1 MELLLIKIAVIAVLW
16 SAGMFALN
24 KIFSMILKRKEQ
36 IHIKFLRSISK
47 VLLSIMA
54 CICISGLFTTTK
66 ALSAT
71 LLTSSSLLVAI
82 VGFAAQQVLADV
94 ISGVML
100 SWSRPF
106 NLGEKVNIS
115 SLGISGIVED
125 LTVRH
130 TVIRTYHNSRM
141 IIPNSVINKAIV
153 ENSNYNNDYIGNYM
167 EIAVSYESDLDHAIE
182 VMRDTIASHP
192 LVADIR
198 EDRTVGNKVNV
209 AVKELAQDGIILKA
223 TVWTENIDD
232 NFTACSEIRRLIKM
246 NFDAEGISIPYRHVL
261 VVQVPVVNYKK
272 RSGELVLLLFF
283 LPYFSVISEFYGK
296 KYNYLP
302 FIRKRIKLN

>member
-1 MELLLIKIAVIAVLW
+1 MNNLQIILIKLAIIIALW
-16 SAGMFALN
+16 SAGMVALN
-24 KIFSMILKRKEQ
+24 QIFNMILKRKEQ

-47 VLLSIMA
+47 VILSITA
-54 CICISGLFTTTK
+54 GICVSSLFTTTK

-94 ISGVML
+94 VSGVML

-106 NLGEKVNIS
+106 NLGEKINIS

-167 EIAVSYESDLDHAIE
+167 EISVSYESDLEKAIDI
-182 VMRDTIASHP
+182 MRRTIEEHP
-192 LVADIR
+192 LVVDVR
-198 EDRTVGNKVNV
+198 EDKTEGDKVKV
-209 AVKELAQDGIILKA
+209 SVKELGDDGIILKS
-223 TVWTENIDD
+223 TVWTQNIDD
-232 NFTACSEIRRLIKM
+232 NFAACSDIRRLIKQH
-246 NFDAEGISIPYRHVL
+246 FDAAGIQIPYRHL
-261 VVQVPVVNYKK
+261 QVVMDAE
-272 RSGELVLLLFF
+272 SGE
-283 LPYFSVISEFYGK
+283 SVK
-296 KYNYLP
+296 K
-302 FIRKRIKLN
+302 

>member
-1 MELLLIKIAVIAVLW
+1 MEILLIKIAVIAALW
-16 SAGMFALN
+16 SLGMFGIN
-24 KIFSMILKRKEQ
+24 KIFGMILKRKEQ
-36 IHIKFLRSISK
+36 IHIKFLRSMSK
-47 VLLSIMA
+47 VLLSIA
-54 CICISGLFTTTK
+54 AGICISGLFTTTK

-125 LTVRH
+125 MTVRH

-167 EIAVSYESDLDHAIE
+167 EISVSYESDLDHAIE
-182 VMRDTIASHP
+182 VMRRTISDHP
-192 LVADIR
+192 LVVDIR
-198 EDRTVGNKVNV
+198 QDKAAGNKVNV
-209 AVKELAQDGIILKA
+209 AVKELGDDGIVLKA
-223 TVWTENIDD
+223 TVWTLNIDD
-232 NFTACSEIRRLIKM
+232 NFTACSDIRRLIKK
-246 NFDAEGISIPYRHVL
+246 NFDAEGISIPYRHVH
-261 VVQVPVVNYKK
+261 VVTDA
-272 RSGELVLLLFF
+272 RGEDEAGV
-283 LPYFSVISEFYGK
+283 
-296 KYNYLP
+296 
-302 FIRKRIKLN
+302 

>member
-1 MELLLIKIAVIAVLW
+1 MEILLVKIAVIAALW
-16 SAGMFALN
+16 SLGIIGLN
-24 KIFSMILKRKEQ
+24 KIFGIILKRKEQ
-36 IHIKFLRSISK
+36 IHIKFLKSISK
-47 VLLSIMA
+47 VLLSIVA

-106 NLGEKVNIS
+106 NLGEKINIS

-167 EIAVSYESDLDHAIE
+167 EVSVSYESDLERAVE
-182 VMRDTIASHP
+182 VMRDTIAGHP
-192 LVADIR
+192 LVVDIR
-198 EDRTVGNKVNV
+198 QDKTAGYKVNV
-209 AVKELAQDGIILKA
+209 AVKELGDDGIILKA

-232 NFTACSEIRRLIKM
+232 NFTACSDIRRLIKK
-246 NFDAEGISIPYRHVL
+246 NFDAEGISIPYRHL
-261 VVQVPVVNYKK
+261 HVVTDQKEPMEHVGIEMKHV
-272 RSGELVLLLFF
+272 
-283 LPYFSVISEFYGK
+283 
-296 KYNYLP
+296 
-302 FIRKRIKLN
+302 

>member
-1 MELLLIKIAVIAVLW
+1 MQILLIKIAVIVVFW
-16 SAGMFALN
+16 SGGMFALN
-24 KIFSMILKRKEQ
+24 KIFGMILKRKEQ
-36 IHIKFLRSISK
+36 IHIKFLRSMSK
-47 VLLSIMA
+47 VVLTIIA
-54 CICISGLFTTTK
+54 FICISGLFNTTK

-125 LTVRH
+125 MTVRH

-167 EIAVSYESDLDHAIE
+167 EVSVSYESNLEQAIE
-182 VMRDTIASHP
+182 VMRETIASYP
-192 LVADIR
+192 LVVDIR
-198 EDRTVGNKVNV
+198 PDPSEGNKVNV
-209 AVKELAQDGIILKA
+209 AVKELGDDGIILKS
-223 TVWTENIDD
+223 TVWTKNLDD
-232 NFTACSEIRRLIKM
+232 NFTACSDIRRLIKKK
-246 NFDAEGISIPYRHVL
+246 FDAVGISIPYRHVH
-261 VVQVPVVNYKK
+261 VVTGSSEK
-272 RSGELVLLLFF
+272 ELEQNG
-283 LPYFSVISEFYGK
+283 ITEEQ
-296 KYNYLP
+296 
-302 FIRKRIKLN
+302 

>member
-1 MELLLIKIAVIAVLW
+1 MQILLIKIAVIIVLW
-16 SAGMFALN
+16 SAGMFVLN
-24 KIFSMILKRKEQ
+24 KVFGMILKRKEQ
-36 IHIKFLRSISK
+36 IHIKFLRSMSK
-47 VLLSIMA
+47 VILTIIA
-54 CICISGLFTTTK
+54 FICISGLFNTTK

-125 LTVRH
+125 MTVRH

-167 EIAVSYESDLDHAIE
+167 EIAVSYESDLERAIE

-192 LVADIR
+192 LVVDIR
-198 EDRTVGNKVNV
+198 PDQTVGTKVGV
-209 AVKELAQDGIILKA
+209 AVKELGDDGIILKS
-223 TVWTENIDD
+223 TVWTKNIDD
-232 NFTACSEIRRLIKM
+232 NFNACSDIRRLIKK
-246 NFDAEGISIPYRHVL
+246 NFDGAGISIPYRHVQ
-261 VVQVPVVNYKK
+261 VVTGDGTDGTGKDGK
-272 RSGELVLLLFF
+272 SESGV
-283 LPYFSVISEFYGK
+283 
-296 KYNYLP
+296 
-302 FIRKRIKLN
+302 

>member
-1 MELLLIKIAVIAVLW
+1 MQILLIKIAVIVVFW
-16 SAGMFALN
+16 SGGMFALN
-24 KIFSMILKRKEQ
+24 KIFGMILKRKEQ
-36 IHIKFLRSISK
+36 IHIKFLRSMSK
-47 VLLSIMA
+47 VVLTIIA
-54 CICISGLFTTTK
+54 FICISGLFNTTK

-125 LTVRH
+125 MTVRH

-167 EIAVSYESDLDHAIE
+167 EVSVSYESNLEQAIE
-182 VMRDTIASHP
+182 VMRETIASYP
-192 LVADIR
+192 LVVDIR
-198 EDRTVGNKVNV
+198 PDPSEGNKVNV
-209 AVKELAQDGIILKA
+209 AVKELGDDGIILKS
-223 TVWTENIDD
+223 TVWTKNIDD
-232 NFTACSEIRRLIKM
+232 NFTACSDIRRLIKK
-246 NFDAEGISIPYRHVL
+246 NFDAVGISIPYRYVHV
-261 VVQVPVVNYKK
+261 VTGSSEK
-272 RSGELVLLLFF
+272 ELEQNG
-283 LPYFSVISEFYGK
+283 ITEK
-296 KYNYLP
+296 Q
-302 FIRKRIKLN
+302 

>member
-1 MELLLIKIAVIAVLW
+1 MQILLIKIAVIVVFW
-16 SAGMFALN
+16 SGGMFALN
-24 KIFSMILKRKEQ
+24 KIFGMILKRKEQ
-36 IHIKFLRSISK
+36 IHIKFLRSMSK
-47 VLLSIMA
+47 VVLTIIA
-54 CICISGLFTTTK
+54 FICISGLFNTTK

-125 LTVRH
+125 MTVRH

-167 EIAVSYESDLDHAIE
+167 EVSVSYESNLEQAIE
-182 VMRDTIASHP
+182 VMRETIASYP
-192 LVADIR
+192 LVVDIR
-198 EDRTVGNKVNV
+198 PDPSEGNKVNV
-209 AVKELAQDGIILKA
+209 AVKELGDDGIILKS
-223 TVWTENIDD
+223 TVWTKNIDD
-232 NFTACSEIRRLIKM
+232 NFTACSDIRRLIKK
-246 NFDAEGISIPYRHVL
+246 NFDAVGISIPYRHVQ
-261 VVQVPVVNYKK
+261 VVAGSSEK
-272 RSGELVLLLFF
+272 ELEQNG
-283 LPYFSVISEFYGK
+283 ITEK
-296 KYNYLP
+296 Q
-302 FIRKRIKLN
+302 

>member
-1 MELLLIKIAVIAVLW
+1 MEILLIKIAVIGGLW
-16 SAGMFALN
+16 SAGMFAIN
-24 KIFSMILKRKEQ
+24 KIFGIILKRKEQ
-36 IHIKFLRSISK
+36 IHIKFLRSMSK
-47 VLLSIMA
+47 VLLSIVA

-94 ISGVML
+94 ISGIML

-125 LTVRH
+125 MTVRH

-141 IIPNSVINKAIV
+141 IIPNSVINKAII

-167 EIAVSYESDLDHAIE
+167 EIAVSYESNLELAME

-192 LVADIR
+192 LVTDIR
-198 EDRTVGNKVNV
+198 TDQTEGNKVNV
-209 AVKELAQDGIILKA
+209 AVKELGDNGIILKA
-223 TVWTENIDD
+223 TVWTRNLDD
-232 NFTACSEIRRLIKM
+232 NFAACSDIRRLIKK
-246 NFDAEGISIPYRHVL
+246 NFDAKGISIPYHHVH
-261 VVQVPVVNYKK
+261 VVTDTEDGN
-272 RSGELVLLLFF
+272 
-283 LPYFSVISEFYGK
+283 
-296 KYNYLP
+296 
-302 FIRKRIKLN
+302 

>member
-1 MELLLIKIAVIAVLW
+1 MEILLIKIAVIAALW
-16 SAGMFALN
+16 SLGIFGLN
-24 KIFSMILKRKEQ
+24 KIFGIILKRKEQ
-36 IHIKFLRSISK
+36 IHIKFLKSISK
-47 VLLSIMA
+47 VLLSIVA
-54 CICISGLFTTTK
+54 CICVSGLFTTTK

-106 NLGEKVNIS
+106 NLGEKINIS

-167 EIAVSYESDLDHAIE
+167 EVSVSYESDLERAIE
-182 VMRDTIASHP
+182 VMRDTIAEHP
-192 LVADIR
+192 LVVDIR
-198 EDRTVGNKVNV
+198 QDKTAGYKVNV
-209 AVKELAQDGIILKA
+209 AVKELGDDGIILKA
-223 TVWTENIDD
+223 TVWTENIDN
-232 NFTACSEIRRLIKM
+232 NFTACSDIRRLIKK
-246 NFDAEGISIPYRHVL
+246 NFDAAGISIPYRHL
-261 VVQVPVVNYKK
+261 HVVTEQKESLEHGV
-272 RSGELVLLLFF
+272 
-283 LPYFSVISEFYGK
+283 
-296 KYNYLP
+296 
-302 FIRKRIKLN
+302 

>member
-1 MELLLIKIAVIAVLW
+1 MQILLIKIAVIVVFW
-16 SAGMFALN
+16 SGGMFALN
-24 KIFSMILKRKEQ
+24 KIFGMILKRKEQ
-36 IHIKFLRSISK
+36 IHIKFLRSMSK
-47 VLLSIMA
+47 VVLTIIA
-54 CICISGLFTTTK
+54 FICISGLFNTTK

-125 LTVRH
+125 MTVRH

-167 EIAVSYESDLDHAIE
+167 EVSVSYESNLEQAIE
-182 VMRDTIASHP
+182 VMRETIASYP
-192 LVADIR
+192 LVVDIR
-198 EDRTVGNKVNV
+198 PDPSEGNKVNV
-209 AVKELAQDGIILKA
+209 AVKELGDDGIILKS
-223 TVWTENIDD
+223 TVWTKNIDD
-232 NFTACSEIRRLIKM
+232 NFTACSDIRRLIKK
-246 NFDAEGISIPYRHVL
+246 NFDAVGPYRHVH
-261 VVQVPVVNYKK
+261 VVTGSSEK
-272 RSGELVLLLFF
+272 ELEQNG
-283 LPYFSVISEFYGK
+283 ITEEQ
-296 KYNYLP
+296 
-302 FIRKRIKLN
+302 

>member
-1 MELLLIKIAVIAVLW
+1 MQILLIKIAVIVVFW
-16 SAGMFALN
+16 SGGMFALN
-24 KIFSMILKRKEQ
+24 KIFGMILKRKEQ
-36 IHIKFLRSISK
+36 IHIKFLRSMSK
-47 VLLSIMA
+47 VVLTIIA
-54 CICISGLFTTTK
+54 FICISGLFNTTK

-125 LTVRH
+125 MTVRH

-167 EIAVSYESDLDHAIE
+167 EVSVSYESNLEQAIE
-182 VMRDTIASHP
+182 VMRETIASYP
-192 LVADIR
+192 LVVDIR
-198 EDRTVGNKVNV
+198 PDPSEGNKVNV
-209 AVKELAQDGIILKA
+209 AVKELGDDGIILKS
-223 TVWTENIDD
+223 TVWTKNIDD
-232 NFTACSEIRRLIKM
+232 NFTACSDIRRLIKK
-246 NFDAEGISIPYRHVL
+246 NFDAVGISIPYGHVH
-261 VVQVPVVNYKK
+261 VVTGSSEK
-272 RSGELVLLLFF
+272 ELEQNG
-283 LPYFSVISEFYGK
+283 ITEEQ
-296 KYNYLP
+296 
-302 FIRKRIKLN
+302 

>member
-1 MELLLIKIAVIAVLW
+1 MYFPHLTWNHRLWKDRFMQIILIKIAVIIFLW
-16 SAGMFALN
+16 SAGMFVLN
-24 KIFSMILKRKEQ
+24 KVYGIILKRKEQ

-47 VLLSIMA
+47 AILTIIA
-54 CICISGLFTTTK
+54 FICISGLFNTTK

-82 VGFAAQQVLADV
+82 VGFSAQQVLADV

-125 LTVRH
+125 MTIRH

-167 EIAVSYESDLDHAIE
+167 EVSVSYESDLDRAIE
-182 VMRDTIASHP
+182 VMRHTIASHP
-192 LVADIR
+192 LVVDIR
-198 EDRTVGNKVNV
+198 QDQTVGDKVVV
-209 AVKELAQDGIILKA
+209 AVKELGDDGIILKA
-223 TVWTENIDD
+223 TVWTKNIDD
-232 NFTACSEIRRLIKM
+232 NFAACSEIRRRIKK
-246 NFDAEGISIPYRHVL
+246 NFSEAGISIPYRHVH
-261 VVQVPVVNYKK
+261 VVTGES
-272 RSGELVLLLFF
+272 SGPKDGGQE
-283 LPYFSVISEFYGK
+283 E
-296 KYNYLP
+296 N
-302 FIRKRIKLN
+302 

>member
-1 MELLLIKIAVIAVLW
+1 MQILLIKIAVIVVFW
-16 SAGMFALN
+16 SGGMFALN
-24 KIFSMILKRKEQ
+24 KIFGMILKRKEQ
-36 IHIKFLRSISK
+36 IHIKFLRSMSK
-47 VLLSIMA
+47 VVLTIIA
-54 CICISGLFTTTK
+54 FICISGLFNTTK

-125 LTVRH
+125 MTVRH

-167 EIAVSYESDLDHAIE
+167 EVSVSYESNLEQAIE
-182 VMRDTIASHP
+182 VMRETIASYP
-192 LVADIR
+192 LVVDIR
-198 EDRTVGNKVNV
+198 PDPSEGNKVNV
-209 AVKELAQDGIILKA
+209 AVKELGDDGIILKS
-223 TVWTENIDD
+223 TVWTRNIDD
-232 NFTACSEIRRLIKM
+232 NFTACSDIRRLIKKK
-246 NFDAEGISIPYRHVL
+246 FDAAGISIPYRHVH
-261 VVQVPVVNYKK
+261 VVTGNADK
-272 RSGELVLLLFF
+272 ELENNG
-283 LPYFSVISEFYGK
+283 IIQK
-296 KYNYLP
+296 
-302 FIRKRIKLN
+302 

>member
-1 MELLLIKIAVIAVLW
+1 MQILLIKIAVIVVFW
-16 SAGMFALN
+16 SGGMFALN
-24 KIFSMILKRKEQ
+24 KIFGMILKRKEQ
-36 IHIKFLRSISK
+36 IHIKFLRSMSK
-47 VLLSIMA
+47 VVLTIIA
-54 CICISGLFTTTK
+54 FICISGLFNTTK

-125 LTVRH
+125 MTVRH

-167 EIAVSYESDLDHAIE
+167 EVSVSYESNLEQAIE
-182 VMRDTIASHP
+182 VMRETIASYP
-192 LVADIR
+192 LVVDIR
-198 EDRTVGNKVNV
+198 PDPSEGNKVNV
-209 AVKELAQDGIILKA
+209 AVKELGDDGIILKS
-223 TVWTENIDD
+223 TVWTKNIDD
-232 NFTACSEIRRLIKM
+232 NFTACSDIRRLIKK
-246 NFDAEGISIPYRHVL
+246 NFDAVGISIPYRHVH
-261 VVQVPVVNYKK
+261 VVTGSSEK
-272 RSGELVLLLFF
+272 ELEQNG
-283 LPYFSVISEFYGK
+283 ITEEQ
-296 KYNYLP
+296 
-302 FIRKRIKLN
+302 

>member
-1 MELLLIKIAVIAVLW
+1 MNNLQIILIKLAIIIALW
-16 SAGMFALN
+16 SAGMVGLN
-24 KIFSMILKRKEQ
+24 QIFNMILKRKEQ

-47 VLLSIMA
+47 VILSIMA
-54 CICISGLFTTTK
+54 GICVSSLFTTTK

-94 ISGVML
+94 VSGVML

-106 NLGEKVNIS
+106 NLGEKINIS

-167 EIAVSYESDLDHAIE
+167 EISVSYESDLEKAIDI
-182 VMRDTIASHP
+182 MRRTIEEHP
-192 LVADIR
+192 LVVDVR
-198 EDRTVGNKVNV
+198 EDKTEGEKVKV
-209 AVKELAQDGIILKA
+209 SVKELGDDGIILKS
-223 TVWTENIDD
+223 TVWTQNIDD
-232 NFTACSEIRRLIKM
+232 NFAACSDIRRLIKQH
-246 NFDAEGISIPYRHVL
+246 FDAAGIQIPYRHL
-261 VVQVPVVNYKK
+261 QVVMDAGN
-272 RSGELVLLLFF
+272 GENQ
-283 LPYFSVISEFYGK
+283 GK
-296 KYNYLP
+296 
-302 FIRKRIKLN
+302 

>member
-1 MELLLIKIAVIAVLW
+1 MQILLIKIAVIVVFW
-16 SAGMFALN
+16 SGGMFALN
-24 KIFSMILKRKEQ
+24 KIFGMILKRKEQ
-36 IHIKFLRSISK
+36 IHIKFLRSMSK
-47 VLLSIMA
+47 VVLTIIA
-54 CICISGLFTTTK
+54 FICISGLFNTTK

-115 SLGISGIVED
+115 SLGIVED
-125 LTVRH
+125 MTVRH

-167 EIAVSYESDLDHAIE
+167 EVSVSYESNLEQAIE
-182 VMRDTIASHP
+182 VMRETIASYP
-192 LVADIR
+192 LVVDIR
-198 EDRTVGNKVNV
+198 PDPSEGNKVNV
-209 AVKELAQDGIILKA
+209 AVKELGDDGIILKS
-223 TVWTENIDD
+223 TVWTRNIDD
-232 NFTACSEIRRLIKM
+232 NFTACSDIRRLIKK
-246 NFDAEGISIPYRHVL
+246 NFDAAGISIPYRHVH
-261 VVQVPVVNYKK
+261 VVTGNADK
-272 RSGELVLLLFF
+272 ELENNG
-283 LPYFSVISEFYGK
+283 IIQK
-296 KYNYLP
+296 
-302 FIRKRIKLN
+302 

>member
-1 MELLLIKIAVIAVLW
+1 MNNLQIILIKLAIIIALW
-16 SAGMFALN
+16 SAGMVALN
-24 KIFSMILKRKEQ
+24 QIFNMILKRKEQ

-47 VLLSIMA
+47 VILSITA
-54 CICISGLFTTTK
+54 GICVSSLFTTTK

-94 ISGVML
+94 VSGVML

-106 NLGEKVNIS
+106 NLGEKINIS

-167 EIAVSYESDLDHAIE
+167 EISVSYESDLEKAI
-182 VMRDTIASHP
+182 VIMRRTIEEHP
-192 LVADIR
+192 LVVDVR
-198 EDRTVGNKVNV
+198 EDKTEGDKVKV
-209 AVKELAQDGIILKA
+209 SVKELGDDGIILKS
-223 TVWTENIDD
+223 TVWTQNIDD
-232 NFTACSEIRRLIKM
+232 NFAACSDIRRLIKQH
-246 NFDAEGISIPYRHVL
+246 FDAAGIQIPYRHL
-261 VVQVPVVNYKK
+261 QVVMDAG
-272 RSGELVLLLFF
+272 SGE
-283 LPYFSVISEFYGK
+283 SAK
-296 KYNYLP
+296 K
-302 FIRKRIKLN
+302 

>member
-1 MELLLIKIAVIAVLW
+1 MQILLIKIAVIVVFW
-16 SAGMFALN
+16 SGGMFALN
-24 KIFSMILKRKEQ
+24 KIFGMILKRKEQ
-36 IHIKFLRSISK
+36 IHIKFLRSMSK
-47 VLLSIMA
+47 VVLTIIA
-54 CICISGLFTTTK
+54 FICISGLFNTTK

-125 LTVRH
+125 MTVRH

-153 ENSNYNNDYIGNYM
+153 ENSNYNNDYIRNYM
-167 EIAVSYESDLDHAIE
+167 EVSVSYESNLEQAIE
-182 VMRDTIASHP
+182 VMRETIASYP
-192 LVADIR
+192 LVVDIR
-198 EDRTVGNKVNV
+198 PDPSEGNKVNV
-209 AVKELAQDGIILKA
+209 AVKELGDDGIILKS
-223 TVWTENIDD
+223 TVWTRNIDD
-232 NFTACSEIRRLIKM
+232 NFTACSDIRRLIKK
-246 NFDAEGISIPYRHVL
+246 NFDAAGISIPYRHVH
-261 VVQVPVVNYKK
+261 VVTGNADK
-272 RSGELVLLLFF
+272 ELENNG
-283 LPYFSVISEFYGK
+283 IIQK
-296 KYNYLP
+296 
-302 FIRKRIKLN
+302 